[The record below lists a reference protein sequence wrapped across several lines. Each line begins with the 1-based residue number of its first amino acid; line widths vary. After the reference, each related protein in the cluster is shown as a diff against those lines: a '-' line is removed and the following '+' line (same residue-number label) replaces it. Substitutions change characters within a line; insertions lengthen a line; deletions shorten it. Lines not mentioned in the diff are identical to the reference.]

1 MSRHQKTKSEGRF
14 RRKET
19 LMGVGGFGR
28 KGRMLEF
35 LDPTCRIAMVGAS
48 GYVCVGEA
56 TIDTAA

>member
-1 MSRHQKTKSEGRF
+1 
-14 RRKET
+14 
-19 LMGVGGFGR
+19 MGVGGFGR

-35 LDPTCRIAMVGAS
+35 FDPTCRIAMVGAS